1 MTINPKTYVPLLF
14 LITITLSCFVIPNP
28 FFINII
34 INLFYFATLSLAWNI
49 LGGYSGQFSLGHAA
63 FMGLGA
69 YTSTLLFLHFNL
81 TPWLGMF
88 IGATFTSVIGALVF
102 WPCFRL
108 KGFYFCLA
116 TIAFAEV
123 LRILATHWRSL
134 TKGGVGLLLP
144 VKPSL
149 YNMLFTSKYPYL
161 FISLFLLLLAI
172 AITHLI
178 EKSRLGYSL
187 KALRNDEDGAEA
199 AGVNVFQSKLVAA
212 VISAFLTALGG
223 TFYVQYMLYIE
234 PEIVFSIHQSLQISL
249 FAIIGGIGT
258 IAGPIVGTFLL
269 VPLDIALKGW
279 LGSLYA
285 GLGFIVYGA
294 LLIAVVMLI
303 PEGIIKWLGPKLNH
317 LYQKFPKFEIFRRKK
332 EVISS
337 KIEDKPRKVKGE
349 KLLLELKN
357 VHKSFKGLIVL
368 NDISFK
374 IFQGELV
381 GLIGPNGAGKTT
393 LFNVVT
399 KFLPV
404 DSGEIFFNGINI
416 SHGKKTHEICSLG
429 ISRTFQI
436 VKPFSSLSV
445 IENIQVGALTR
456 IPKPKEAEELAREI
470 VSLCGLEK
478 YSDYAV
484 GNLTLA
490 FRKRLELARALA
502 TQPNLLLLDEV
513 MAGLN
518 PREVED
524 MIHLV
529 ETISK
534 RGTTFLIVE
543 HVMQV
548 IMGLCQR
555 VIVLNYGNLIASGTP
570 EEIYHNPE
578 VIEAYLGEVGDEG
591 VC

>member
-1 MTINPKTYVPLLF
+1 
-14 LITITLSCFVIPNP
+14 
-28 FFINII
+28 
-34 INLFYFATLSLAWNI
+34 
-49 LGGYSGQFSLGHAA
+49 
-63 FMGLGA
+63 
-69 YTSTLLFLHFNL
+69 
-81 TPWLGMF
+81 
-88 IGATFTSVIGALVF
+88 
-102 WPCFRL
+102 
-108 KGFYFCLA
+108 
-116 TIAFAEV
+116 
-123 LRILATHWRSL
+123 
-134 TKGGVGLLLP
+134 
-144 VKPSL
+144 
-149 YNMLFTSKYPYL
+149 MLFTSKYPYL

-317 LYQKFPKFEIFRRKK
+317 LYQKFPEFEIFRRKK
-332 EVISS
+332 EVISG
-337 KIEDKPRKVKGE
+337 KLKDKPRKVGGE